1 MGCYPVL
8 SNRKT
13 KVVAL
18 AVFQCCYLLSGVVR
32 LARVQGVMVSFSVEE
47 MLYALVSP
55 EEGEKQMRGSLEEGK
70 AAASHKCLVFFVVK
84 SLPLNQSDSHYF
96 SPVIFLSI
104 SVLPA
109 ASESKLTRTSVS
121 PPLCQP
127 LHLFF
132 FCLFVAVGLFPL
144 KLQIGCCGQVLS

>member
-18 AVFQCCYLLSGVVR
+18 AVFHCCCLLSGVVC

-70 AAASHKCLVFFVVK
+70 ATASHKCLIFFVVK
-84 SLPLNQSDSHYF
+84 ALPLN
-96 SPVIFLSI
+96 
-104 SVLPA
+104 
-109 ASESKLTRTSVS
+109 
-121 PPLCQP
+121 
-127 LHLFF
+127 
-132 FCLFVAVGLFPL
+132 
-144 KLQIGCCGQVLS
+144 